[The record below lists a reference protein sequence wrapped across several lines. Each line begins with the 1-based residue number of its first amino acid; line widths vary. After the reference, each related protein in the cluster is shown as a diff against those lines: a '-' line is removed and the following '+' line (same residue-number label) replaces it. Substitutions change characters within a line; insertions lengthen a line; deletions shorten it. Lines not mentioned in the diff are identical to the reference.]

1 MAGYAMNKHPLFRAA
16 TLLLAPALIALSACG
31 ATPADPNAIPEEGA
45 LVGARIG
52 GPFTLTDHNGQRVSY
67 SDSDGKYRMVYFG
80 YTYCPDVCP
89 VDLQKLMAGL
99 ALFEKQDPARA
110 AKVQPIFITID
121 PERDTPEVVRNFV
134 TAFSPRLIGLTGTR
148 TEIDAVA
155 KSFAV
160 IHGKAGGTSDES
172 YLVDHSRTPFLMG
185 PDGKPLDLLPTDQ
198 IGTDVD
204 EGSPEAVRRLLDVRV
219 Q

>member
-1 MAGYAMNKHPLFRAA
+1 ML
-16 TLLLAPALIALSACG
+16 TALCLVGLSACDS
-31 ATPADPNAIPEEGA
+31 AQQDANAISAEGA

-52 GPFTLTDHNGQRVSY
+52 GAFTLTDQNGKRVSY
-67 SDSDGKYRMVYFG
+67 ADFDGKYRMVYFG

-110 AKVQPIFITID
+110 AKVQPIFISVD
-121 PERDTPEVVRNFV
+121 PARDTPAVLKNFV
-134 TAFSPRLIGLTGTR
+134 SAFGPRLIGLTGTQA
-148 TEIDAVA
+148 EIDSAA

-160 IHGKAGGTSDES
+160 IHGKAQGSTGGSTDS

-185 PDGKPLDLLPTDQ
+185 PDGKPIDLLPTDQ
-198 IGTDVD
+198 AGTDAD
-204 EGSPEAVRRLLDVRV
+204 EGAPEEVRRLLDVRV